1 MRKLLKIG
9 AYFFCGLIGLIGL
22 LMLCFYFWVKIDE
35 PKPEFSNYLEHNREE
50 IETDFY
56 KIKDNWL
63 KKSDTGLWEL
73 YVKGGGFERGVMEG
87 KLQIELAAEQ
97 EGAFVNQIYKMIPS
111 KFLLGQMKYFIA
123 YFNKDL
129 DHHITQEY
137 QEEIYGESLFAS
149 EEYDYIAPRYHR
161 MLNYHAAHDI
171 GHALQGKN
179 FKVGCTSFAAWGDKT
194 ADSTLLVGRNFDFF
208 VGEEFAKNKVINFV
222 NPSKGY
228 KLMMVSW
235 AGMIGAVSG
244 MNEKGLTV
252 TLNASESE
260 IPTTAAT
267 PISLVAREILQYAKN
282 IEEAYAIAQKR
293 KVFVSESILIGSSED
308 GKTAIIE
315 VSPTKV
321 DLFEVRSND
330 YQVCSN
336 HFQGE
341 VFKNDKINLNN
352 ISQSSSAYRF
362 DLMTEL
368 VNQQPKLTVS
378 DAVSILRNQRG
389 IKGENLGMG
398 NEMAINQLIAHHS
411 IVFKPEKLQVWV
423 STNPYQL
430 GEFICYDLNKV
441 FASADTLNS
450 KVELYEKNLNIEEDP
465 FLRSKEYQSFKTFKR
480 LKAKVRGGA
489 NLSDDEI
496 KSLEASNPAY
506 FDTYVLIADYLNK
519 RGEGERA
526 LAYYN
531 KALTKE
537 IATGYEKEKVLAAI
551 KEIKEEE

>member
-1 MRKLLKIG
+1 MNRFLKVAGYVFGGILSLMAVLLV
-9 AYFFCGLIGLIGL
+9 
-22 LMLCFYFWVKIDE
+22 CFYFWVKIEE
-35 PKPEFSNYLEHNREE
+35 PRPEFSNYLEQERVELD
-50 IETDFY
+50 TDFY
-56 KIKDNWL
+56 KIGDNWL

-87 KLQIELAAEQ
+87 KLQKELAAEQ
-97 EGAFVNQIYKMIPS
+97 EAAFVNQINKMIPS
-111 KFLLGQMKYFIA
+111 QFLLRQMKYFIA

-129 DHHITQEY
+129 DQHITKEY

-149 EEYDYIAPRYHR
+149 DEYDYIAPKYHR

-179 FKVGCTSFAAWGDKT
+179 FKVGCTSFAAWGDRT
-194 ADSTLLVGRNFDFF
+194 EDSTLLVGRNFDFY
-208 VGEEFAKNKVINFV
+208 VGDAFAKNKVINFV
-222 NPSKGY
+222 KPDKGY

-260 IPTTAAT
+260 IPTAAAT

-282 IEEAYAIAQKR
+282 IEEAYVIAQKR
-293 KVFVSESILIGSSED
+293 KVFVSESILIGSAED

-315 VSPTKV
+315 VSPVKM
-321 DLFEVRSND
+321 DLYEGTQND
-330 YQVCSN
+330 YQICSN

-341 VFKNDKINLNN
+341 VFKDDKINLNN
-352 ISQSSSAYRF
+352 LSQSSSAYRF
-362 DLMTEL
+362 ELMTEL
-368 VNQQPKLTVS
+368 VNKQPKLTVKGAA
-378 DAVSILRNQRG
+378 DILRNQNG

-411 IVFKPEKLQVWV
+411 VVFKPEKLQVWV

-430 GEFICYDLNKV
+430 GQFVCYDLNKV
-441 FASADTLNS
+441 FSLADTLNT
-450 KVELYEKNLNIEEDP
+450 KKELYENDLNIAADP
-465 FLRSKEYQSFKTFKR
+465 FLQSPEFKSFKTFR
-480 LKAKVRGGA
+480 SFKAKIQ
-489 NLSDDEI
+489 NSEELSNQDLLT
-496 KSLEASNPAY
+496 LEKSNPEY
-506 FDTYVLIADYLNK
+506 FDTYILIADYLTAHNRK
-519 RGEGERA
+519 EEA
-526 LAYYN
+526 LVFYK

-537 IATGYEKEKVLAAI
+537 IATGYEKDKVLAAI
-551 KEIKEEE
+551 ENLEKGE

>member
-1 MRKLLKIG
+1 MKRFWKIG
-9 AYFFCGLIGLIGL
+9 AYLLGSIVALLVV

-35 PKPEFSNYLEHNREE
+35 PKPEFSNYLEKDREKIDE
-50 IETDFY
+50 DFY
-56 KIKDNWL
+56 KIEDNWL
-63 KKSDTGLWEL
+63 KKSETGLWEL

-87 KLQIELAAEQ
+87 KLQKELAAQQ
-97 EGAFVNQIYKMIPS
+97 EEAFVNQINKMIPS
-111 KFLLGQMKYFIA
+111 KFLLRQMKYFIA

-129 DHHITQEY
+129 DDHITQEY

-149 EEYDYIAPRYHR
+149 DEYDYIAPKYHR

-179 FKVGCTSFAAWGDKT
+179 FKVGCTSFAAWGDRT

-208 VGEEFAKNKVINFV
+208 VGEEFAKNKVVNFV

-282 IEEAYAIAQKR
+282 IKEAYAIAQKR
-293 KVFVSESILIGSSED
+293 KVFVSESILIGSAED

-315 VSPTKV
+315 VSPTKT
-321 DLFEVRSND
+321 DLFEGRSND
-330 YQVCSN
+330 YQICSN
-336 HFQGE
+336 HFQGN
-341 VFKNDKINLNN
+341 VFKNDEINLNN
-352 ISQSSSAYRF
+352 LEQSSSAYRF
-362 DLMTEL
+362 ELMTEL
-368 VNQQPKLTVS
+368 VNEGPKLTVP
-378 DAVSILRNQRG
+378 DAVSILRNQTG
-389 IKGENLGMG
+389 LKGENLGMG

-411 IVFKPEKLQVWV
+411 VVFKPEKLQVWV

-430 GEFICYDLNKV
+430 GAFVCYDLNKV
-441 FASADTLNS
+441 FALADTLRS
-450 KVELYEKNLNIEEDP
+450 KVELYEKPLNIAADP
-465 FLRSKEYQSFKTFKR
+465 FLKSEEYQDFKIFKK
-480 LKAKVRGGA
+480 LKAKVQSGTDI
-489 NLSDDEI
+489 SEEEI
-496 KSLEASNPAY
+496 KLLEASNPEY
-506 FDTYVLIADYLNK
+506 FDTYILIADYLNS
-519 RGEGERA
+519 RGEGKRA
-526 LAYYN
+526 LTYYN
-531 KALTKE
+531 KALIKE

>member
-1 MRKLLKIG
+1 MNRFVKIAGYITGGIVALMVLLV
-9 AYFFCGLIGLIGL
+9 A
-22 LMLCFYFWVKIDE
+22 CFYFYVKIEE
-35 PKPEFSNYLEHNREE
+35 PQPDFANYLEQEREE
-50 IETDFY
+50 IDTDFY
-56 KIKDNWL
+56 KIGDNWL

-87 KLQIELAAEQ
+87 KLQKELAAQQ
-97 EGAFVNQIYKMIPS
+97 EEAFVNQIYKMIPS
-111 KFLLGQMKYFIA
+111 QFLLRQMKYFIA

-149 EEYDYIAPRYHR
+149 DEYDYIAPKYHR

-179 FKVGCTSFAAWGDKT
+179 FKVGCTSFAAWGDRT
-194 ADSTLLVGRNFDFF
+194 ADSTLLIGRNFDFF
-208 VGEEFAKNKVINFV
+208 VGDEFAKNKVINFV
-222 NPSKGY
+222 NPDEGY

-282 IEEAYAIAQKR
+282 IEEAYVIAKKR
-293 KVFVSESILIGSSED
+293 KVFVSESLLIGSSED

-315 VSPTKV
+315 VSPTKT
-321 DLFEVRSND
+321 DLFEGTQND
-330 YQVCSN
+330 YQICSN

-341 VFKNDKINLNN
+341 VFKNDEINLNN
-352 ISQSSSAYRF
+352 LKQSSSAYRF
-362 DLMTEL
+362 ELMTEL
-368 VNQQPKLTVS
+368 VNEKPKLTVK
-378 DAVSILRNQRG
+378 DAVDILRNQNG
-389 IKGENLGMG
+389 LHGKNVGMG
-398 NEMAINQLIAHHS
+398 NEMAINQLIAHHG

-430 GEFICYDLNKV
+430 GEFVCYDLNKI
-441 FASADTLNS
+441 FALADTLKT
-450 KVELYEKNLNIEEDP
+450 KVELYERPLNIAEDP
-465 FLRSKEYQSFKTFKR
+465 FLKSKDYQNFITFKK
-480 LKAKVRGGA
+480 LKAKVQSGTDI
-489 NLSDDEI
+489 SEEEI
-496 KSLEASNPAY
+496 RTLEASNPEY
-506 FDTYVLIADYLNK
+506 FDTYILIADYLNK